1 MSKSMLKRSDQSPGS
16 IVLGLA
22 TGKITL
28 EFAFEVTPVDI
39 AREVEVILVDGD
51 GNQHKA
57 KANLAEALQSNRPE

>member
-1 MSKSMLKRSDQSPGS
+1 
-16 IVLGLA
+16 VLGLA

-28 EFAFEVTPVDI
+28 EFAFEVTPADI

-57 KANLAEALQSNRPE
+57 KANLAEALQSK